1 MKEEDDTGGRTCPR
15 CGKGKLMFTKDGY
28 AKNGHFYT
36 VQRCTNK
43 ECDLKDDIIFFDPRK
58 EPYEILDFEQFLK
71 RKRVTSA
78 EQAHI
83 SVDTSP
89 DFTNPVLLIPCAAES
104 PQGLALTLDPRYDRY
119 DLGKFYAQHIRQ
131 NDLAVCIQHK
141 DRLERYLLTIRR

>member
-1 MKEEDDTGGRTCPR
+1 M
-15 CGKGKLMFTKDGY
+15 
-28 AKNGHFYT
+28 
-36 VQRCTNK
+36 
-43 ECDLKDDIIFFDPRK
+43 
-58 EPYEILDFEQFLK
+58 LDFDQFLE

-83 SVDTSP
+83 SVGTSP
-89 DFTNPVLLIPCAAES
+89 DFTSPVLLIPCAAES

-141 DRLERYLLTIRR
+141 DRLERYLLTIRRSLHMMKSIEVVAAVIFDEQGRIFATQRGYG